1 MKTNLSKNIAKL
13 SNKWEHFLNVVTF
26 RAYFHD
32 LLRTYVVEEIMKT
45 SVAVRHI
52 NNPKVVLDHYTST
65 TLPSRGDFIMVG
77 VYKNKKYYKIKKVIY
92 CNGMGGSVIVDDVK
106 NIEKKKYLL

>member
-1 MKTNLSKNIAKL
+1 MENWKKITRYI
-13 SNKWEHFLNVVTF
+13 SNKWYHFVRFITL

-32 LLRTYVVEEIMKT
+32 LLQTYVVEEIMKT

-65 TLPSRGDFIMVG
+65 TIPTRGDFIMVG

-106 NIEKKKYLL
+106 NIEKKKFLL